1 MRGGGSVVPE
11 DGSAVAVVGS
21 GYVGMVVAACLA
33 RLGETVVA
41 VEADGARLA
50 VLSQGQV
57 PFHEPGLDQIVAS
70 AVAAGRLQPT
80 GDIKRA
86 LDSAEI
92 VFLCVGTPTGIK
104 GGADMRGSELAA
116 RAIGAKADGHHIL
129 VVKSTVP
136 VGSGRMIRAWCEA
149 AATETGRTHPT
160 FTIVSNPEFLREGSA
175 VEDFLHP
182 DRVVVGGEDECA
194 LDRVAELYRPILEQ
208 NFAGAGHGR
217 RPVLIRTTSAT
228 AEMIKYA
235 ANAFLATKV
244 SFINE
249 IANIC
254 DSIDADVVEVARG
267 IGLDHRI
274 GAGCLDAGL
283 GWGGSCLGK
292 DLAALIS
299 HAEEHGYEPELLRAT
314 LGVNVRQRSQVV
326 ERLRQGLGT
335 LTEKRVALLGLAFKP
350 GTDDL
355 RDAPAIEI
363 AQELIDVGVTVTA
376 YDPFVLGV
384 PEACGLSL
392 AASAYSAA
400 DQADAVVIATQWP
413 EFLELDFDK
422 LRARMRGTMLLDGR
436 NCVDANAVT
445 ASGLSYQGTGRFMR
459 PRSAVTST
467 QVRADGQGR
476 GAVSAARLRFQSA
489 RPSVSLGM
497 RSARRVAITGGAGFL
512 GYHLCEALLARGDRV
527 VCIDN
532 LSTGAVENVRDL
544 AEVDGFEFVMAD
556 ASTPLPVDGP
566 VDAVLHFASPAA
578 PTAYLA
584 RPLETLAVGS
594 QGTRHALALAS
605 EHNARFLLAS
615 TSEVYGDPEVHPQPE
630 SYWGHVN
637 PVGPR
642 SVYDESKRFAEALT
656 TSWART
662 HRVDNVIARI
672 FNTYGPRLQPGDG
685 RVVSNFLV
693 QAIEGRPLTV
703 YGSGSQSRSLCYVE
717 DTVHGILALLDSN
730 LAGPVNI
737 GNPAEIT
744 VLDLAHRVLELT
756 GSASGIV
763 FSPLPV
769 DDPRHR
775 CPDISLARRALN
787 WEPGISLRDGLQR
800 TLEYFVSRSTP
811 SNAGTATPAG
821 LGVCVPVSRP

>member
-1 MRGGGSVVPE
+1 
-11 DGSAVAVVGS
+11 
-21 GYVGMVVAACLA
+21 
-33 RLGETVVA
+33 
-41 VEADGARLA
+41 
-50 VLSQGQV
+50 
-57 PFHEPGLDQIVAS
+57 
-70 AVAAGRLQPT
+70 
-80 GDIKRA
+80 
-86 LDSAEI
+86 
-92 VFLCVGTPTGIK
+92 
-104 GGADMRGSELAA
+104 
-116 RAIGAKADGHHIL
+116 
-129 VVKSTVP
+129 
-136 VGSGRMIRAWCEA
+136 
-149 AATETGRTHPT
+149 
-160 FTIVSNPEFLREGSA
+160 
-175 VEDFLHP
+175 
-182 DRVVVGGEDECA
+182 
-194 LDRVAELYRPILEQ
+194 VAELYRPILEQ
-208 NFAGAGHGR
+208 NFTGANHR
-217 RPVLIRTTSAT
+217 HHPALIRATSAT

-254 DSIDADVVEVARG
+254 DSVDADVVEVARG

-274 GAGCLDAGL
+274 RAGYLDAGL

-299 HAEEHGYEPELLRAT
+299 RAQEHDYEPELLRAT
-314 LGVNVRQRSQVV
+314 LGVNARQRSQVV
-326 ERLRQGLGT
+326 ERLRERLGA

-355 RDAPAIEI
+355 RDAPAVGI
-363 AQELIDVGVTVTA
+363 AQELIDAGCTVTA
-376 YDPFVLGV
+376 YDPFVSRV

-392 AASAYSAA
+392 AASAYGAA
-400 DQADAVVIATQWP
+400 EQADAVVIATQWP

-422 LRARMRGTMLLDGR
+422 LRARMRGSMLLDGR
-436 NCVDANAVT
+436 NCVDANVVT
-445 ASGLSYQGTGRFMR
+445 ASGLSYQGIGRFVH
-459 PRSAVTST
+459 PRGAVTST
-467 QVRADGQGR
+467 QVRADGQGS
-476 GAVSAARLRFQSA
+476 GAVSAAELRFQSA

-497 RSARRVAITGGAGFL
+497 RSARRVAVTGGAGFL

-532 LSTGAVENVRDL
+532 LSTGAAENVRDL
-544 AEVDGFEFVMAD
+544 AEVEGFEFVMAD

-594 QGTRHALALAS
+594 QGTRQALALAS

-615 TSEVYGDPEVHPQPE
+615 TSEVYGDPEVHPQSE

-656 TSWART
+656 TAWART
-662 HRVDNVIARI
+662 HGVENAIVRI

-703 YGSGSQSRSLCYVE
+703 YGSGSQSRSLCYVD
-717 DTVHGILALLDSN
+717 DTVRGILALLDSH

-763 FSPLPV
+763 FAPLPI

-775 CPDISLARRALN
+775 CPDISLARRTLN
-787 WEPGISLRDGLQR
+787 WEPGISMRDGLQR
-800 TLEYFVSRSTP
+800 TFEYFISKQLNRI
-811 SNAGTATPAG
+811 
-821 LGVCVPVSRP
+821 